1 MIYIIN
7 IIFIYIF
14 KNSNQWNEI
23 VKYEIWV
30 STCTRYGSTMVPRRL
45 LAATLEIP
53 SCKLTKPTIVG
64 PDPKPR
70 FGETVLVLEGASGP
84 NSWLGS
90 QTIVLTSHRKRE
102 GSRQYWSA
110 AFRVP
115 DNGGIGVLS
124 VSKNFFNTNLP
135 DINWG
140 LIPCY
145 HGKMFFRLDCP
156 HGTIILLLKNAQV
169 LPRVAHW
176 KGW

>member
-1 MIYIIN
+1 
-7 IIFIYIF
+7 
-14 KNSNQWNEI
+14 
-23 VKYEIWV
+23 
-30 STCTRYGSTMVPRRL
+30 MVPRRL

-145 HGKMFFRLDCP
+145 LSWQDVLQAWLPAWDYHPL
-156 HGTIILLLKNAQV
+156 AQECSSSTQSSTLEGV
-169 LPRVAHW
+169 VDPYQSKRW
-176 KGW
+176 TRKWSGR